1 MTINYITGYAGTGKS
16 TRLLDLI
23 NSIELESSVVIC
35 PTHKAIKRLF
45 DSPRYPIMLEIKT
58 IHALLGWVPTI
69 NEQATQVGHIDVT
82 IKLDKPIDSYTH
94 IIIDEGGMMS
104 EDMLMEITSKL
115 EEANNFETEHIVID
129 IFLDPYQLLPVKGKQ
144 IQIDPTTTVNLT
156 TQYRSESP
164 DVVALFTK
172 FVEFIEGTNKR
183 DLKIEPSEN
192 VHFIDKIPY
201 FNPDTDRLL
210 AYTNDCVGYYNM
222 YISKLLGIT
231 TYEGQEVQLG
241 NVPGLFI
248 VDEFYKP
255 SLEELLMAYESGS
268 LKLQNSAI
276 NKKFL
281 EYSLQALIDCRDI
294 DFIISNEQMI
304 PVVVGID
311 NANRVRKQA
320 KQLAIENKH
329 NFKWLYALDR
339 AFTMDY
345 KFASTVHKAQ
355 GSEFDRVFIVK
366 NDIMKSIMNNY
377 YETYARLMYVAI
389 SRARQKVFI
398 L

>member
-16 TRLLDLI
+16 TKLLAKLNSVDI
-23 NSIELESSVVIC
+23 NSSVVIC
-35 PTHKAIKRLF
+35 PTHKAIKRLL
-45 DSPRYPIMLEIKT
+45 DSPKFPFALEIKT
-58 IHALLGWVPTI
+58 IHALLGWVPSI
-69 NEQATQVGHIDVT
+69 NEQATEIGHIDVT
-82 IKLDKPIDSYTH
+82 IKLGKPLDTYTH

-104 EDMLMEITSKL
+104 EDMLMDITSRL
-115 EEANNFETEHIVID
+115 EEANNFETDHLVID

-144 IQIDPTTTVNLT
+144 IQIDPTTTENLT

-172 FVEFIEGTNKR
+172 FVEFIEGSNSK
-183 DLKIEPSEN
+183 DLKILPSEN
-192 VHFIDKIPY
+192 VHFIDSITE

-210 AYTNDCVGYYNM
+210 AYTNECVGYYNS
-222 YISKLLGIT
+222 YIAKLLGID
-231 TYEGQEVQLG
+231 TYVGQEVQLG
-241 NVPGLFI
+241 NVPGLFE
-248 VDEFYKP
+248 VEEFYKP
-255 SLEELLMAYESGS
+255 SLEKLLMAYECGS
-268 LKLQNSAI
+268 LKLQNSQI
-276 NKKFL
+276 NKKYL
-281 EYSLQALIDCRDI
+281 EYSLQALIDCEDI
-294 DFIISNEQMI
+294 DFIISNDQMI
-304 PVVVGID
+304 PVVIGID
-311 NANRVRKQA
+311 NANRIRKQA
-320 KQLAIENKH
+320 KILALENKH

-389 SRARQKVFI
+389 SRAKRKVYI